1 MPFPDPKE
9 QAILTVNGQDYKE
22 WETVQVKHTL
32 ANAPFYTF
40 RMTCSE
46 GQPIAANF
54 KKLQIV
60 PGDDCTITLAG
71 EPAFDGKVFS
81 RQAFYDAGKHYIEIQ
96 GASDVLK
103 LSYAHVVHESMEFN
117 NKTPKEIITELV
129 KPQAIQFLVEG
140 GQLPS
145 EKIDRYSVAPGTT
158 IMDACETI
166 IRTCGDAFFT
176 SNLQGNLVAVV
187 GNESSQGTVQEGVD
201 ILEGREIIFNP
212 SIFKGVPIVQGQRPG
227 TDEVHGPDAAQ
238 IKGQGTLSSPT
249 GQGTQVIP
257 LELPAFSK
265 KLMSGRGDM
274 DKSFQSTD
282 EVTVFVTVQGWLR
295 PGGGLW
301 ERRPKTI
308 SVISPMLMMNGS
320 EELFVKTI
328 TFMQDSGTGT
338 RTIIECCNSIAWA
351 PVPQA
356 NIP

>member
-9 QAILTVNGQDYKE
+9 QAILTINGQDYKE

-32 ANAPFYTF
+32 AAAPYYTF

-46 GQPIAANF
+46 GQPIASNRRT
-54 KKLQIV
+54 LQIV
-60 PGDDCTITLAG
+60 PGDIATVTLAG
-71 EPAFDGKVFS
+71 ELAFTGLVFS
-81 RQAFYDAGKHYIEIQ
+81 RQVFYDAGKHYIEIQ

-103 LSYAHVVHESMEFN
+103 LSYAHVVHNTMEFN
-117 NKTPKEIITELV
+117 NKTPKQIITELV
-129 KPQAIQFLVEG
+129 KPQGIQFLEEG
-140 GQLPS
+140 GSLPTDP
-145 EKIDRYSVAPGTT
+145 IPNYNIAHGTT
-158 IMDACETI
+158 IHDACETI

-187 GNESSQGTVQEGVD
+187 GNGASQGTVREGVD

-212 SIFKGVPIVQGQRPG
+212 SIYKGIVGLGQSPG
-227 TDEVHGPDAAQ
+227 TDQKWGWEAAQ
-238 IKGQGTLSSPT
+238 QQGQAGSSSPT

-257 LELPAFSK
+257 LEIPAFTK
-265 KLMSGRGDM
+265 KLLVGRANM
-274 DKSFQSTD
+274 DRTFQDSD

-301 ERRPKTI
+301 ERRPKMI
-308 SVISPMLMMNGS
+308 SVISPMLIMDGS
-320 EELFVKTI
+320 EQLWVKSI
-328 TFMQDSGTGT
+328 TFTQDNATGT
-338 RTIIECCNSIAWA
+338 RSVLECCNNLAWA